1 MSRRLRA
8 CRPIAL
14 RFRLIAL
21 RARLRV
27 TYCVLRTTYCVLATG
42 YYLLLTGAH
51 GSEYLEYI
59 ADDRHVR
66 LQRHA

>member
-1 MSRRLRA
+1 M
-8 CRPIAL
+8 
-14 RFRLIAL
+14 
-21 RARLRV
+21 
-27 TYCVLRTTYCVLATG
+27 YCVLATG
-42 YYLLLTGAH
+42 YCLLLTGAH